1 MIDPRRLPPDLP
13 APPDD
18 SACRHLPGLRMPTL
32 ALPGTA
38 GGTVDL
44 GHRAATW
51 TVLYCFPRAS
61 QPDAPP
67 PPDWDRIPGARGC
80 TAQACD
86 FRDHHQRLAALGV
99 VVFGIST
106 QTPAAQQEVAA
117 RLGLPFELLSD
128 EGFRLTEAL
137 CLPTFTAG
145 GLRLLRRL
153 TLVVRH
159 GVIETVFYPVF
170 PPDHSAAPVIDWLT
184 TRQTA

>member
-1 MIDPRRLPPDLP
+1 MTDPQRLPPDLP
-13 APPDD
+13 VPPDD
-18 SACRHLPGLRMPTL
+18 GACRHLPGLWMPAL

-44 GHRAATW
+44 GHPAATW

-67 PPDWDRIPGARGC
+67 PPDWDRIAGARGC

-86 FRDHHQRLAALGV
+86 FRDHHQRLVALGA

-106 QTPAAQQEVAA
+106 QTPAVQQEVAT
-117 RLGLPFELLSD
+117 RLRLPFELLSD
-128 EGFRLTEAL
+128 DGFPLTKAL
-137 CLPTFTAG
+137 DLPTFTAG

-159 GVIETVFYPVF
+159 GVIETVF
-170 PPDHSAAPVIDWLT
+170 
-184 TRQTA
+184 

>member
-1 MIDPRRLPPDLP
+1 P
-13 APPDD
+13 A
-18 SACRHLPGLRMPTL
+18 LT
-32 ALPGTA
+32 LPGTG

-44 GHRAATW
+44 GHPSMAW
-51 TVLYCFPRAS
+51 TVLYCFPRAA

-86 FRDHHQRLAALGV
+86 FRDHHQRLVALGA

-106 QTPAAQQEVAA
+106 QSPDAQQEIAA

-128 EGFRLTEAL
+128 DGFRLTEAL
-137 CLPTFTAG
+137 RLPTFTAG
-145 GLRLLRRL
+145 GLRLLRRF
-153 TLVVRH
+153 TLLVRH

-170 PPDHSAAPVIDWLT
+170 PPDRSAAPVIAWLT
-184 TRQTA
+184 HRQSG